1 MTIAITGATGFVGRA
16 LIERARA
23 EGIGI
28 RALARSPQEPLS
40 GVEWIAGDLADR
52 AALRRLVRGASAVIH
67 VAGVVR
73 AHDLAEF
80 ETGNVL
86 GTLALVEAALAER
99 APRLVLVSSLAA
111 REPELS
117 AYGASKARAEKLVRA
132 SALDWTIVR
141 PPAIYGPGD
150 REMFELFRAAKWGVV
165 PMPADGRASLLH
177 VDDLARL
184 LLALLPSSERVA
196 RRCFE
201 PDDGR
206 QGGWDN
212 RELALALGEAV
223 GRRVNVIGLSRR
235 TMDWA
240 ARADGLL
247 RGRNAKLTR
256 DRVGYMAHPD
266 WVVSEAGLVSA
277 DVWRPSIETCAGLKA
292 TADWYREKG
301 WL

>member
-1 MTIAITGATGFVGRA
+1 MTIALTGGTGFVGRA
-16 LIERARA
+16 LIERAR
-23 EGIGI
+23 GGGMQV
-28 RALARSPQEPLS
+28 RALARSPQEPLP
-40 GVEWIAGDLADR
+40 GVEWIAGDLADPP
-52 AALRRLVRGASAVIH
+52 ALARLAEGASAIIH

-73 AHDLAEF
+73 AQDLAEF
-80 ETGNVL
+80 ETGNFR
-86 GTLALVEAALAER
+86 GTLALIEAALAEGV
-99 APRLVLVSSLAA
+99 PRLVAVSSLAA

-117 AYGASKARAEKLVRA
+117 AYGASKARAERLVRA

-165 PMPADGRASLLH
+165 PVPAGGRASLLH

-184 LLALLPSSERVA
+184 LLALLPWSESVA

-201 PDDGR
+201 PDDGTR
-206 QGGWDN
+206 GGWDH
-212 RELALALGEAV
+212 REFAMAIGEAV
-223 GRRVNVIGLSRR
+223 GRRVKVPELSRR

-247 RGRNAKLTR
+247 RGGKAKLTP

-266 WVVSEAGLVSA
+266 WVVSEGARVPTE
-277 DVWRPSIETCAGLKA
+277 VWRPEIETREGLRS
-292 TADWYREKG
+292 TVEWYRAQG